1 VRAISHC
8 LSTKHEETDMT
19 KSPKS
24 MNRRSM
30 LKASGG
36 IAAAAATIHLPHRYT
51 GAQDQTVTMWN
62 VEASNTEQEED
73 LANYIQA
80 VTEASGITLEV
91 RGIPFAQFDN
101 QSQAALA
108 AGEGPDLLWVNS
120 VTVGA
125 FAERGYLLPTGD
137 YLAASTLVS
146 QDDFFEGL
154 FGHVMYKDVNYGLPV
169 DTGTR
174 ALFYNVAMLEE
185 KGVEVPQ
192 TIEDLTAALPE
203 LSDPDNG
210 VYGITYAGGERWVW
224 LYEALGMISVP
235 NGHAYVADDLSAG
248 TVAEQVL
255 PDLQWWVDV
264 HNNGWASPE
273 DVGVTDGSLRTTQFA
288 QGRAATSF
296 LGHWHRQNLID
307 NEAPEFGVVNLQ
319 GSENIGSTTGGW
331 TLMITKDAADPD
343 LAWQVMEHTFSNPDV
358 VASLT
363 TLMPATIAA
372 NELVLTEE
380 FYEPFKEVL
389 QTNARHPILLNAALP
404 EMAEI
409 ARTESQAAIL
419 GAKSAEQASADM
431 DSQFMQ
437 AIQNFE

>member
-1 VRAISHC
+1 MKTSRHGIS
-8 LSTKHEETDMT
+8 
-19 KSPKS
+19 
-24 MNRRSM
+24 RRSL
-30 LKASGG
+30 LKATGG
-36 IAAAAATIHLPHRYT
+36 VAATAASIHLPHLNAS
-51 GAQDQTVTMWN
+51 AQEQTLSMWA
-62 VEASNTEQEED
+62 VGESDAD
-73 LANYIQA
+73 PLADYVQA
-80 VTEASGITLEV
+80 VMDATGIALEI
-91 RGIPFAQFDN
+91 RYIPFAQFDN

-137 YLAASTLVS
+137 YLANSTVVS

-192 TIEDLTAALPE
+192 TIDDLTAALPE
-203 LSDPDNG
+203 LTDADNG
-210 VYGITYAGGERWVW
+210 VYGITFAGGERWVW
-224 LYEALGMISVP
+224 LYEALGMLTVP
-235 NGHAYVADDLSAG
+235 NGHSFVADDLSAG

-264 HNNGWASPE
+264 HANGWAPPE
-273 DVGVTDGSLRTTQFA
+273 DVSQTDGGVRVTQFA

-296 LGHWHRQNLID
+296 LGHWQRQPLID

-319 GSENIGSTTGGW
+319 GAENIGSSTGGW

-343 LAWQVMEHTFSNPDV
+343 LAWQAMEATFGDPEI

-380 FYEPFKEVL
+380 FYDPFKEVL

-409 ARTESQAAIL
+409 VRTESQAAIL
-419 GAKSAEQASADM
+419 GAKSTEQAATDI
-431 DSQFMQ
+431 DTQFME